1 MKVTIYTKND
11 CSFCVNAKT
20 LLSSKGINYKEYKL
34 NEDFTREGLLD
45 LFPTAKTYPV
55 IVVDG
60 MNIGGYTELN
70 KMLNEQKIET
80 RKFLSE
86 GEWNGA

>member
-1 MKVTIYTKND
+1 
-11 CSFCVNAKT
+11 
-20 LLSSKGINYKEYKL
+20 
-34 NEDFTREGLLD
+34 
-45 LFPTAKTYPV
+45 
-55 IVVDG
+55 